1 MAADK
6 RLIAKTF
13 NNQMTEFVND
23 LLLILPSDKNV
34 MVLST
39 FIKTIIMAKPRMML
53 SIWHTYIT
61 QKYEVEILD
70 GNMDYFLNKDYSED
84 LKDADATSAYEALE
98 TIDRLRSSVK
108 KSLDDENNKEKTL
121 KYIQNL
127 IKLTKIYY
135 T

>member
-1 MAADK
+1 MATDK
-6 RLIAKTF
+6 SLIVKTF

-23 LLLILPSDKNV
+23 LLVILPSDKNV
-34 MVLST
+34 IVLST
-39 FIKTIIMAKPRMML
+39 FIKTIIMGKPRLML

-70 GNMDYFLNKDYSED
+70 GNMDYFLNKDYSND
-84 LKDADATSAYEALE
+84 LKDTDANSAHEALD

-135 T
+135 A

>member
-6 RLIAKTF
+6 SLIAKTF

-70 GNMDYFLNKDYSED
+70 GNMDYFLNKVSP
-84 LKDADATSAYEALE
+84 
-98 TIDRLRSSVK
+98 
-108 KSLDDENNKEKTL
+108 DEL
-121 KYIQNL
+121 L
-127 IKLTKIYY
+127 
-135 T
+135 

>member
-1 MAADK
+1 
-6 RLIAKTF
+6 
-13 NNQMTEFVND
+13 
-23 LLLILPSDKNV
+23 
-34 MVLST
+34 
-39 FIKTIIMAKPRMML
+39 
-53 SIWHTYIT
+53 

-135 T
+135 A